1 MEGGL
6 MRGQCCH
13 PPCSS
18 QRFQPKCTD
27 SLPMTLSTAGPGRGV
42 KEGPWEL
49 AHPLQTG
56 CRLARTRP
64 CQELACL
71 LEDEA
76 VAQGSQWLE
85 VTQWL

>member
-1 MEGGL
+1 MERGL
-6 MRGQCCH
+6 MRGQCCD

-27 SLPMTLSTAGPGRGV
+27 SLPMTPSTEGTGRGE

-49 AHPLQTG
+49 AHPLHTG

-64 CQELACL
+64 CQEPACL
-71 LEDEA
+71 PEDEA
-76 VAQGSQWLE
+76 AAQGNQWLE